1 MIKKNQRLFNRI
13 QVLVDAGVIALAY
26 LAAWYLRFESG
37 IFQHAGGALS
47 MQKYFT
53 ALVCI
58 VPGYLILY
66 YFSKLYTPRRSRSRR
81 LEVWSIVRANTLGL
95 LLIILTLYVGKQEHF
110 SRKMLFLFWGLNIF
124 LEIAARG
131 IIRYGLRKIRTSG
144 YNQKHILLVGTSKVA
159 EQYLEQ
165 IQKNPQWGYHVLG
178 ILSEEISEGKEFK
191 KAKILGKISKLQQII
206 VENDLDEIVITL
218 KMQECDKL
226 ERIVDICET
235 AGIHTKFIPDYG
247 NVIPTRPYIEDVQ
260 GMPVI
265 NIRNVPLKEPVNRWM
280 KRSIDFVGALV
291 GLLLLWPVIGIT
303 MLAIR
308 VTTHGPAIFKQ
319 ERIGLNNHP
328 FNMYKLRSM
337 VVQEEEDEKKEWT
350 TKNDPRVTSVGK
362 VIRRFNIDELP
373 QLVNVL
379 KGEMS
384 LVGPRPE
391 RPQFVEKF
399 KNEIPRYMIKHQV
412 CPGMTGWAQVHGYRG
427 DTSIQKRIE
436 YDLYYIENWTLGL
449 DFKIILMT
457 FFKGFER

>member
-1 MIKKNQRLFNRI
+1 MNRI

-26 LAAWYLRFESG
+26 FVAWYLRFESG
-37 IFQHAGGALS
+37 MFQQIGGALS
-47 MQKYFT
+47 KQRYLI
-53 ALVCI
+53 ALVFV
-58 VPGYLILY
+58 VPVYLILY
-66 YFSKLYTPRRSRSRR
+66 YFSELYTPRRSKSRR
-81 LEVWSIVRANTLGL
+81 LEIWSIVKANMLGFLIFTLA
-95 LLIILTLYVGKQEHF
+95 LYIGKQEHF

-124 LEIAARG
+124 LEILARG
-131 IIRYGLRKIRTSG
+131 IIRYILQRIRTSG

-178 ILSEEISEGKEFK
+178 ILSEEISVGKEFQK
-191 KAKILGKISKLQQII
+191 VKILGKISKLQQII

-218 KMQECDKL
+218 KMRECDRL

-235 AGIHTKFIPDYG
+235 SGIHTKFIPDYG

-265 NIRNVPLKEPVNRWM
+265 NIRKVPLKEPVNHWM
-280 KRSIDFVGALV
+280 KRGIDFIGALI
-291 GLLLLWPVIGIT
+291 GLLLLWPVIVGA
-303 MLAIR
+303 MLLIR
-308 VTTHGPAIFKQ
+308 VTTHGPVIFKQ

-328 FNMYKLRSM
+328 FFMYKLRSM
-337 VVQEEEDEKKEWT
+337 VVQEEMEEKKEWT

-412 CPGMTGWAQVHGYRG
+412 CPGLTGWAQVHGYRG
-427 DTSIQKRIE
+427 DTSIVKRIE

-449 DFKIILMT
+449 DLKIILMT
-457 FFKGFER
+457 FLKGFER